1 MVDGY
6 ELGKIVTSAYT
17 ELCVPRIRAS
27 KLVSLEEQGLLSIA
41 IECSIDAKSVFDS
54 LSNAEVAQ
62 PSESNLLF
70 VLLAIKEGMQSF
82 TLRTLWWT
90 DTRDMLADGLNKG
103 VVSRAALNR
112 ASATGIWKLTHEPP
126 IPFREPVQKII
137 STVNELDTD

>member
-1 MVDGY
+1 M
-6 ELGKIVTSAYT
+6 
-17 ELCVPRIRAS
+17 
-27 KLVSLEEQGLLSIA
+27 LSIT

-54 LSNAEVAQ
+54 LSNSDVAQ

-103 VVSRAALNR
+103 IVSRAALNR
-112 ASATGIWKLTHEPP
+112 AATTGIWKLTHESP
-126 IPFREPVQKII
+126 IPCRELVQKII
-137 STVNELDTD
+137 STVNEPDNY